1 MSQEKVFRI
10 NLPTLFER
18 VNERRREQGLPQVE
32 PAMMAIRASIKFAI
46 RQQERVDLKGEKV
59 DVSEAEA
66 DALCETL
73 GELFNVDLHTDESI
87 AENIKPAAAPPA
99 EPATE
104 SATEPAAVSM
114 QPPPT
119 GEEEGTPYILPLF
132 QFYAAINRER
142 RTKGLAP
149 AEPAVIS
156 VRTGIKFS
164 IMRRRTLNFREDKL
178 LLNEADL
185 QVLDR
190 IIDQQFDVAL
200 PGGLM
205 SLCKT
210 PATEPAAKTHVAAA
224 ESAPAEAEGNLF
236 ERLFSRIKG
245 KPRAQQVRTYT
256 LDTNNLLLSIIT
268 RRAYMGHK
276 PITPAKVKSR
286 CGKALSAEL
295 ELEMDF
301 DDSNISVSPE
311 QLEAFVDTIRK
322 EFDIMFDDL
331 DDLLG
336 KKTRT

>member
-73 GELFNVDLHTDESI
+73 GELFNVNLHTDESI

-99 EPATE
+99 EPPA
-104 SATEPAAVSM
+104 EPAAVSM

-119 GEEEGTPYILPLF
+119 GEEEGTPYVLPLF

-190 IIDQQFDVAL
+190 IIAQQFDVAL

-210 PATEPAAKTHVAAA
+210 PAAEPAAKVQSA

-236 ERLFSRIKG
+236 DRLFSRIKG
-245 KPRAQQVRTYT
+245 KPRHQQVRTYT

-295 ELEMDF
+295 ELEMDL

-311 QLEAFVDTIRK
+311 QLEAFVDVIRK

>member
-1 MSQEKVFRI
+1 MSQEKIFRI

-73 GELFNVDLHTDESI
+73 GELFNVNLHTDESI

-119 GEEEGTPYILPLF
+119 GEEEGTPYVLPLF

-190 IIDQQFDVAL
+190 IIAQQFDVAL

-210 PATEPAAKTHVAAA
+210 PAAEPAAKVQSA

-236 ERLFSRIKG
+236 DRLFSRIKG

-295 ELEMDF
+295 ELEMDL

-311 QLEAFVDTIRK
+311 QLEAFVDVIRK

>member
-1 MSQEKVFRI
+1 MSQEKIFRI

-73 GELFNVDLHTDESI
+73 GELFNVNLHTDESI

-104 SATEPAAVSM
+104 SATESAAVSM

-119 GEEEGTPYILPLF
+119 GEEEGTPYVLPLF

-190 IIDQQFDVAL
+190 IIAQQFDVAL

-210 PATEPAAKTHVAAA
+210 PAAEPAAKVQSA

-236 ERLFSRIKG
+236 DRLFSRIKG

-295 ELEMDF
+295 ELEMDL

-311 QLEAFVDTIRK
+311 QLEAFVDVIRK